1 MRYIKT
7 RILFI
12 FLFIILFTT
21 KIVAQDFVLDQITVS
36 ANRVFTPVNETG
48 AIVNVIDEEII
59 QNKKATFLTQILST
73 TPGISVSQN
82 GPVGSTTE
90 IKIRGYG
97 SKYIKVYYDGID
109 IADVT
114 GVEVKPYIVG
124 IPSNNLKKI
133 EILQGS
139 QSALY
144 GSEAVGGVLFLE
156 TKDLKEKNDS
166 SINIQYGSYNTKSL
180 SISTGYQIEGTKL
193 GLRFSNTESDG
204 YSALETS
211 KEGAENDGYFNREIS
226 IKTLTDFN
234 NGASFSLNLLNTFNK
249 GDYDGFMGD
258 AENYYYEQLNQG
270 LGAKLSIKGKNSD
283 QKFGLNFYKTDRTQ
297 FSPFASTEYYG
308 NRGSIDYQIL
318 RNFNFGRGIFGLA
331 AETNT
336 VEINKTDKV
345 VNNYASFI
353 SLLTKPINNATL
365 DTTIRL
371 DDHSVFGQKITGR
384 ITGTYQPNKD
394 LVIKVGSGTG
404 FRAPSLDEMYGQYNV
419 NDPSN
424 FRADSNG
431 DFTVLYGNPLLKP
444 ENSTS
449 MDAGFSYRINK
460 FNAVISGS
468 IFNIKID
475 NAISWDPEDPTDWY
489 DGKYNQLGSKS
500 ERKGYDLRLNTSI
513 NSNSKFGISYANT
526 TDENGNSVSNI
537 PKQVINV
544 SLFSKVTDKLS
555 INGEL
560 QSVSELTGVK
570 SDGSGVVPLKDYNL
584 LNAKLSYLLNGNS
597 KIYLNGENLLDETY
611 ETSSGYGTAKRSFYL
626 GYERQ
631 F

>member
-1 MRYIKT
+1 MSFSNK
-7 RILFI
+7 LFI

-156 TKDLKEKNDS
+156 TKDLTEKNDS

-211 KEGAENDGYFNREIS
+211 KENAENDGYFNREIS

-460 FNAVISGS
+460 FNAVLSGS
-468 IFNIKID
+468 IFNINID
-475 NAISWDPEDPTDWY
+475 KAISWDPEDPTDWY

>member
-1 MRYIKT
+1 MSFSNK
-7 RILFI
+7 LFI

-460 FNAVISGS
+460 FNAVLSGS

>member
-1 MRYIKT
+1 MSFSNK
-7 RILFI
+7 LFI
-12 FLFIILFTT
+12 FLFIILSTT

-48 AIVNVIDEEII
+48 AIVDVIDEEII

-204 YSALETS
+204 YSALETG

-226 IKTLTDFN
+226 IKTLTDLN

-331 AETNT
+331 TETNT

-460 FNAVISGS
+460 FNAVLSGS

>member
-1 MRYIKT
+1 MSFSNK
-7 RILFI
+7 LFI
-12 FLFIILFTT
+12 FLFIILSTT

-48 AIVNVIDEEII
+48 AIVDVIDEEII

-460 FNAVISGS
+460 FNAVLSGS

-489 DGKYNQLGSKS
+489 DGKYNQLGNKS

-526 TDENGNSVSNI
+526 TDEKGNSVSNI

>member
-1 MRYIKT
+1 MSFSNKFFIYFFIT
-7 RILFI
+7 LFA
-12 FLFIILFTT
+12 T

-48 AIVNVIDEEII
+48 AIVDVIDEEII

-318 RNFNFGRGIFGLA
+318 QNFNFGRGIFGLA

-336 VEINKTDKV
+336 VDINKTDKV

-460 FNAVISGS
+460 FNAVLSGS

>member
-1 MRYIKT
+1 MSFSNK
-7 RILFI
+7 LFI

-48 AIVNVIDEEII
+48 AIVDVIYEEII

-180 SISTGYQIEGTKL
+180 SISTGYQIEGSKL

-204 YSALETS
+204 YSALETG

-318 RNFNFGRGIFGLA
+318 QNFNFGRGIFGLA

-460 FNAVISGS
+460 FNAVLSGS

-500 ERKGYDLRLNTSI
+500 ERKGFDLRLNTSI

>member
-1 MRYIKT
+1 MSFSNK
-7 RILFI
+7 LFI
-12 FLFIILFTT
+12 FLFIILSTT

-48 AIVNVIDEEII
+48 AIVDVIDEEII

-82 GPVGSTTE
+82 GPIGSTTE

-166 SINIQYGSYNTKSL
+166 SINVQYGSYNTKSL

-234 NGASFSLNLLNTFNK
+234 NGASFTLNLLNTFNK

-353 SLLTKPINNATL
+353 SLLTKPINNASL

-431 DFTVLYGNPLLKP
+431 NFTVLYGNPLLKP

-460 FNAVISGS
+460 FNAVLSGS

>member
-1 MRYIKT
+1 MSFSNK
-7 RILFI
+7 LFI
-12 FLFIILFTT
+12 FLFIILSTT

-48 AIVNVIDEEII
+48 AIVDVIDEEII

-226 IKTLTDFN
+226 IKTLTDLN

-460 FNAVISGS
+460 FNAVLSGS

-475 NAISWDPEDPTDWY
+475 KAISWDPEDPTDWY

-513 NSNSKFGISYANT
+513 NNNSKFGISYANT

>member
-1 MRYIKT
+1 MSFSNK
-7 RILFI
+7 LFI

-166 SINIQYGSYNTKSL
+166 SINVQYGSYNTKSL

-431 DFTVLYGNPLLKP
+431 NFTVLYGNPLLKP

-460 FNAVISGS
+460 FNAVLSGS

-500 ERKGYDLRLNTSI
+500 ERKGFDLRLNTSI

-526 TDENGNSVSNI
+526 TDEKGNSVSNI

>member
-1 MRYIKT
+1 MSFSNK
-7 RILFI
+7 LFI
-12 FLFIILFTT
+12 FLFIILSTT

-48 AIVNVIDEEII
+48 AIVDVIDEEII

-318 RNFNFGRGIFGLA
+318 QNFNFGRGIFGLA

-460 FNAVISGS
+460 FNAVLSGS

-475 NAISWDPEDPTDWY
+475 KAISWDPEDPTDWY

-526 TDENGNSVSNI
+526 TDEKGNSVSNI

>member
-1 MRYIKT
+1 MSFSNK
-7 RILFI
+7 LFI
-12 FLFIILFTT
+12 FLFIILSTT
-21 KIVAQDFVLDQITVS
+21 KIVAQDFVMDQITVS

-48 AIVNVIDEEII
+48 AIVDVIDEEII

-226 IKTLTDFN
+226 IKTLTELN

-460 FNAVISGS
+460 FNAVLSGS

-584 LNAKLSYLLNGNS
+584 LNAKFSYLLNGNS

>member
-1 MRYIKT
+1 MSFSNK
-7 RILFI
+7 LFI

-318 RNFNFGRGIFGLA
+318 QNFNFGRGIFGLA

-460 FNAVISGS
+460 FNAVLSGS

>member
-1 MRYIKT
+1 MSILKKFSFT
-7 RILFI
+7 LFI
-12 FLFIILFTT
+12 FSFAT
-21 KIVAQDFVLDQITVS
+21 KILSQDFVLDQITVS

-48 AIVNVIDEEII
+48 AIVDVIDEEII

-460 FNAVISGS
+460 FNAVLSGS

>member
-1 MRYIKT
+1 MSFSNK
-7 RILFI
+7 LFI
-12 FLFIILFTT
+12 FLFIILSTT

-48 AIVNVIDEEII
+48 AIVDVIDEEII

-156 TKDLKEKNDS
+156 TKDLTEKNDS
-166 SINIQYGSYNTKSL
+166 SINVQYGSYNTKSL

-460 FNAVISGS
+460 FNAVLSGS

-513 NSNSKFGISYANT
+513 NNNSKFGISYANT

>member
-1 MRYIKT
+1 MSFSNK
-7 RILFI
+7 LFI
-12 FLFIILFTT
+12 FLFIILSTT

-48 AIVNVIDEEII
+48 AIVDVIDEEII

-82 GPVGSTTE
+82 GPIGSTTE

-431 DFTVLYGNPLLKP
+431 NFTVLYGNPLLKP

-460 FNAVISGS
+460 FNAVLSGS

-513 NSNSKFGISYANT
+513 NNNSKFGISYANT

>member
-1 MRYIKT
+1 MSFSNK
-7 RILFI
+7 LFI
-12 FLFIILFTT
+12 FLFIILSTT

-48 AIVNVIDEEII
+48 AIVDVIDEEII

-156 TKDLKEKNDS
+156 TKDLKEKSDS

-318 RNFNFGRGIFGLA
+318 QNFNFGRGIFGLA

-460 FNAVISGS
+460 FNAVLSGS

-526 TDENGNSVSNI
+526 TDEKGNSVSNI

>member
-1 MRYIKT
+1 MSFSNK
-7 RILFI
+7 LFI
-12 FLFIILFTT
+12 FLFIILSTT

-48 AIVNVIDEEII
+48 AIVDVIDEEII

-431 DFTVLYGNPLLKP
+431 NFTVLYGNPLLKP

-460 FNAVISGS
+460 FNAVLSGS

-537 PKQVINV
+537 PKQVINL

>member
-1 MRYIKT
+1 MSFSNKFFIYFFIT
-7 RILFI
+7 LFA
-12 FLFIILFTT
+12 T

-48 AIVNVIDEEII
+48 AIVDVIDEEII

-156 TKDLKEKNDS
+156 TKDLKEKSDS

-204 YSALETS
+204 YSALETG

-234 NGASFSLNLLNTFNK
+234 NGASFTLNLLNTFNK

-283 QKFGLNFYKTDRTQ
+283 QKFGLNFYKTNRTQ

-318 RNFNFGRGIFGLA
+318 QNFNFGRGIFGLA

-336 VEINKTDKV
+336 VDINKTDKV

-365 DTTIRL
+365 DTTI
-371 DDHSVFGQKITGR
+371 
-384 ITGTYQPNKD
+384 
-394 LVIKVGSGTG
+394 
-404 FRAPSLDEMYGQYNV
+404 
-419 NDPSN
+419 
-424 FRADSNG
+424 
-431 DFTVLYGNPLLKP
+431 TV
-444 ENSTS
+444 
-449 MDAGFSYRINK
+449 SYTHLTL
-460 FNAVISGS
+460 
-468 IFNIKID
+468 
-475 NAISWDPEDPTDWY
+475 PTTPY
-489 DGKYNQLGSKS
+489 
-500 ERKGYDLRLNTSI
+500 
-513 NSNSKFGISYANT
+513 
-526 TDENGNSVSNI
+526 V
-537 PKQVINV
+537 
-544 SLFSKVTDKLS
+544 
-555 INGEL
+555 
-560 QSVSELTGVK
+560 
-570 SDGSGVVPLKDYNL
+570 
-584 LNAKLSYLLNGNS
+584 
-597 KIYLNGENLLDETY
+597 
-611 ETSSGYGTAKRSFYL
+611 
-626 GYERQ
+626 
-631 F
+631 

>member
-1 MRYIKT
+1 MSFSNK
-7 RILFI
+7 LFI
-12 FLFIILFTT
+12 FLFIILSTT

-48 AIVNVIDEEII
+48 AIVDVIDEEII

-156 TKDLKEKNDS
+156 TKDLKEKSDS

-460 FNAVISGS
+460 FNAVLSGS

-526 TDENGNSVSNI
+526 TDEKGNSVSNI

>member
-1 MRYIKT
+1 MSFSNK
-7 RILFI
+7 LFI
-12 FLFIILFTT
+12 FLFIILSTT

-48 AIVNVIDEEII
+48 AIVDVIDEEII

-156 TKDLKEKNDS
+156 TKDLKEKSDS

-226 IKTLTDFN
+226 IKTLTDLN

-270 LGAKLSIKGKNSD
+270 LGAKLSFKGKNSD

-297 FSPFASTEYYG
+297 FPPFASTEYYG

-318 RNFNFGRGIFGLA
+318 QNFNFGRGIFGLA

-460 FNAVISGS
+460 FNAVLSGS

-526 TDENGNSVSNI
+526 TDEKGNSVSNI

>member
-1 MRYIKT
+1 MSFSNK
-7 RILFI
+7 LFI
-12 FLFIILFTT
+12 FLFIILSTT

-48 AIVNVIDEEII
+48 AIVDVIDEEII

-226 IKTLTDFN
+226 IKTLTDLN

-460 FNAVISGS
+460 FNAVLSGS

-475 NAISWDPEDPTDWY
+475 KAISWDPEDPSDWY

>member
-1 MRYIKT
+1 MSFSNK
-7 RILFI
+7 LFI
-12 FLFIILFTT
+12 FLFIILSTT

-48 AIVNVIDEEII
+48 AIVDVIDEEII

-270 LGAKLSIKGKNSD
+270 LGAKLSIKGNNSD
-283 QKFGLNFYKTDRTQ
+283 QKFSLNFYKTDRTQ

-460 FNAVISGS
+460 FNAVLSGS

>member
-1 MRYIKT
+1 MSFSNK
-7 RILFI
+7 LFI
-12 FLFIILFTT
+12 FLFIILSTT

-48 AIVNVIDEEII
+48 AIVDVIDEEII

-226 IKTLTDFN
+226 IKTLTDLD

-431 DFTVLYGNPLLKP
+431 NFTVLYGNPLLKP

-460 FNAVISGS
+460 FNAVLSGS

>member
-1 MRYIKT
+1 MSFSNK
-7 RILFI
+7 LFI
-12 FLFIILFTT
+12 FLFIILSTT

-48 AIVNVIDEEII
+48 AIVDVIDEEII

-460 FNAVISGS
+460 FNAVLSGS

-611 ETSSGYGTAKRSFYL
+611 ETSSGYGTANRSFYL

>member
-1 MRYIKT
+1 MSYSNK
-7 RILFI
+7 LFI

-180 SISTGYQIEGTKL
+180 SISTGYQIEGTRL

-226 IKTLTDFN
+226 IKTLTDLN

-460 FNAVISGS
+460 FNAVLSGS

-475 NAISWDPEDPTDWY
+475 KAISWDPEDPTDWY

>member
-1 MRYIKT
+1 MSFSNK
-7 RILFI
+7 LFI
-12 FLFIILFTT
+12 FLFIILSTT

-48 AIVNVIDEEII
+48 AIVDVIDEEII

-431 DFTVLYGNPLLKP
+431 NFTVLYGNPLLKP

-460 FNAVISGS
+460 FNAVLSGS

-513 NSNSKFGISYANT
+513 NNNSKFGISYANT

>member
-1 MRYIKT
+1 MSFSNKFFIYFLIT
-7 RILFI
+7 LFA
-12 FLFIILFTT
+12 T

-48 AIVNVIDEEII
+48 AIVDVIDEEII

-166 SINIQYGSYNTKSL
+166 SINVQYGSYNTKSL

-353 SLLTKPINNATL
+353 SLLTKPINNASL

-460 FNAVISGS
+460 FNAVLSGS

>member
-1 MRYIKT
+1 MSFSNK
-7 RILFI
+7 LFI
-12 FLFIILFTT
+12 FLFIILSTT
-21 KIVAQDFVLDQITVS
+21 KIVAQDFDLDQITVS

-48 AIVNVIDEEII
+48 AIVDVIDEEII

-234 NGASFSLNLLNTFNK
+234 NGASFTLNLLNTFNK

-460 FNAVISGS
+460 FNAVLSGS

>member
-1 MRYIKT
+1 MSFSNK
-7 RILFI
+7 LFI
-12 FLFIILFTT
+12 FLFIILSTT

-48 AIVNVIDEEII
+48 AIVDVIDEEII

-166 SINIQYGSYNTKSL
+166 SINVQYGSYNTKSL

-234 NGASFSLNLLNTFNK
+234 NGASFTLNLLNTFNK

-336 VEINKTDKV
+336 VDINKTDKV

-353 SLLTKPINNATL
+353 SLLTKPINNASL

-431 DFTVLYGNPLLKP
+431 NFTVLYGNPLLKP

-460 FNAVISGS
+460 FNAVLSGS

-584 LNAKLSYLLNGNS
+584 LNTKLSYLLNGNS

>member
-1 MRYIKT
+1 MSFSNK
-7 RILFI
+7 LFI
-12 FLFIILFTT
+12 FLFIILSTT

-48 AIVNVIDEEII
+48 AIVDVIDEEII

-460 FNAVISGS
+460 FNAVLSGS

-489 DGKYNQLGSKS
+489 DGKYNQLGNKS

-611 ETSSGYGTAKRSFYL
+611 ETSSGYGTAKRSY
-626 GYERQ
+626 
-631 F
+631 

>member
-1 MRYIKT
+1 MSFSNK
-7 RILFI
+7 LFI
-12 FLFIILFTT
+12 FLFIILSTT

-48 AIVNVIDEEII
+48 AIVDVIDEEII

-226 IKTLTDFN
+226 IKTLTDLN

-431 DFTVLYGNPLLKP
+431 NFTVLYGNPLLKP

-460 FNAVISGS
+460 FNAVLSGS

-537 PKQVINV
+537 PKQVINL

>member
-1 MRYIKT
+1 MSFSNK
-7 RILFI
+7 LFI
-12 FLFIILFTT
+12 FLFIILSTT

-48 AIVNVIDEEII
+48 AIVDVIDEEII

-226 IKTLTDFN
+226 IKTLTDLN

-460 FNAVISGS
+460 FNAVLSGS

-489 DGKYNQLGSKS
+489 DGKYNQLGNKS

>member
-1 MRYIKT
+1 MSFSNKFFIYFFIT
-7 RILFI
+7 LFA
-12 FLFIILFTT
+12 T

-48 AIVNVIDEEII
+48 AIVHVIDEEII
-59 QNKKATFLTQILST
+59 QNKKAIFLTQILST

-166 SINIQYGSYNTKSL
+166 SINVQYGSYNTKSL

-226 IKTLTDFN
+226 IKTLTDLN

-318 RNFNFGRGIFGLA
+318 QNFNFGRGIFGLA

-353 SLLTKPINNATL
+353 SLLTKPINNASL

-460 FNAVISGS
+460 FNAVLSGS

>member
-1 MRYIKT
+1 MSFSNK
-7 RILFI
+7 LFI
-12 FLFIILFTT
+12 FLFIILSTT

-36 ANRVFTPVNETG
+36 ANKVFTPVNETG
-48 AIVNVIDEEII
+48 AIVDVIDEEII

-460 FNAVISGS
+460 FNAVLSGS

-500 ERKGYDLRLNTSI
+500 ERKGFDLRLNTSI

-555 INGEL
+555 INGDL

>member
-1 MRYIKT
+1 MSFSNK
-7 RILFI
+7 LFI
-12 FLFIILFTT
+12 FLFIIFFTT

-48 AIVNVIDEEII
+48 AIVDVIDEEII

-204 YSALETS
+204 YSALETG

-318 RNFNFGRGIFGLA
+318 QNFNFGRGIFGLA

-460 FNAVISGS
+460 FNAVLSGS

-584 LNAKLSYLLNGNS
+584 LNTKLSYLLNGNS

>member
-1 MRYIKT
+1 MSFSNK
-7 RILFI
+7 LFI
-12 FLFIILFTT
+12 FLFIILSTT

-48 AIVNVIDEEII
+48 AIVDVIDEEII

-166 SINIQYGSYNTKSL
+166 SINVQYGSYNTKSL

-234 NGASFSLNLLNTFNK
+234 NGASFTLNLLNTFNK

-353 SLLTKPINNATL
+353 SLLTKPINNASL

-431 DFTVLYGNPLLKP
+431 NFTVLYGNPLLKP

-460 FNAVISGS
+460 FNAVLSGS

-584 LNAKLSYLLNGNS
+584 LNTKLSYLLNGNS

>member
-1 MRYIKT
+1 MSFSNK
-7 RILFI
+7 LFI
-12 FLFIILFTT
+12 FLFIILSTT

-48 AIVNVIDEEII
+48 AIVDVIDEEII

-249 GDYDGFMGD
+249 GDYDSFMGD

-270 LGAKLSIKGKNSD
+270 LGAKLSIKGKSSD

-431 DFTVLYGNPLLKP
+431 NFTVLYGNPLLKP

-460 FNAVISGS
+460 FNAVLSGS

-489 DGKYNQLGSKS
+489 DGKYNQLGNKS

-537 PKQVINV
+537 PKQVINL

>member
-1 MRYIKT
+1 MSFSNK
-7 RILFI
+7 LFI
-12 FLFIILFTT
+12 FLFIILSTT

-48 AIVNVIDEEII
+48 AIVDVIDEEII

-82 GPVGSTTE
+82 GPIGSTTE

-431 DFTVLYGNPLLKP
+431 NFTVLYGNPLLKP

-460 FNAVISGS
+460 FNAVLSGS

-475 NAISWDPEDPTDWY
+475 KAISWDPEDPSDWY

-513 NSNSKFGISYANT
+513 NNNSKFGISYANT

>member
-1 MRYIKT
+1 MSFSNK
-7 RILFI
+7 LFI
-12 FLFIILFTT
+12 FLFIILSTT

-156 TKDLKEKNDS
+156 TKDLTEKNDS

-226 IKTLTDFN
+226 IKTLTDLN

-460 FNAVISGS
+460 FNAVLSGS